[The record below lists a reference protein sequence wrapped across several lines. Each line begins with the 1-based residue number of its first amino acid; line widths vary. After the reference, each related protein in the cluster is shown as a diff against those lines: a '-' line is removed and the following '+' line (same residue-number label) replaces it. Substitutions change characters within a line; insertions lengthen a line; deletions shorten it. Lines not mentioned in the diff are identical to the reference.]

1 MTLVQR
7 PDPRKKLMLAAGLD
21 FILVAL
27 GVVLFLGSGN
37 VMWVLLAILVGAG
50 LSVPLM
56 ISAMREI
63 KEQNNASG

>member
-37 VMWVLLAILVGAG
+37 VMWVLLAILIGAG